1 MMLPMIC
8 GGFTFVVS
16 QQADENEK
24 YEMLWEEG
32 VTDQNIQDIEDM
44 LIFFKSVLADHQ
56 KNGTTHWW
64 QSWTESM
71 GQHLDTAVRD
81 DIATELSLIGAWKG
95 DLKEGL
101 DANQK
106 RAGQLGPVGGPA
118 KVGDL
123 VGSES
128 KHADDEMSIH
138 QMSDEDLADY
148 LNVDVKDV
156 KADRDHAEEVAN
168 DKSRDHAPD
177 NMLEDIL
184 RLSGYSK
191 YEK

>member
-1 MMLPMIC
+1 MYSDYKDQHGEIPTRGYNPGHSMK
-8 GGFTFVVS
+8 
-16 QQADENEK
+16 EE
-24 YEMLWEEG
+24 EME
-32 VTDQNIQDIEDM
+32 
-44 LIFFKSVLADHQ
+44 
-56 KNGTTHWW
+56 
-64 QSWTESM
+64 
-71 GQHLDTAVRD
+71 
-81 DIATELSLIGAWKG
+81 
-95 DLKEGL
+95 EGL

-123 VGSES
+123 VGAES
-128 KHADDEMSIH
+128 KHADDEMSVH

-156 KADRDHAEEVAN
+156 KADREHAEEVAN

-184 RLSGYSK
+184 RLSGRTEYKGKSTGK
-191 YEK
+191 GAGTPYKG